1 MDHPITDKNPLFFYD
16 AADFDFLRPLSSN
29 YESIKKELLTL
40 LENKNKKWFTTY
52 PHYVKSENDH
62 SWQVF
67 TFMLFGIRSKEN
79 ASLCPKTAELLFSIP
94 QIISADFSNLKPHTH
109 ILPHTGFTKTVLR
122 CHLPLVVPEG
132 NLCSIRVGNQERFW
146 KEGELMIFDDSF
158 EHEAWNR
165 SDQERVVLMFDIPN
179 PLWKYSA
186 KEICKYRIETLQ
198 DKFLLSLAPKEKWLE
213 MYEEGYFPLIP
224 E

>member
-1 MDHPITDKNPLFFYD
+1 MNHPVTDKNPIFFYD
-16 AADFDFLRPLSSN
+16 IADFNFLQPLIDN
-29 YESIKKELLTL
+29 YKLIESDLLNL
-40 LENKNKKWFTTY
+40 LKNKERKWFTTY
-52 PHYVKSENDH
+52 PHYVKSENSN

-79 ASLCPKTAELLFSIP
+79 AALCPLTAELLFSIP
-94 QIISADFSNLKPHTH
+94 EIISCDFSNLKPHTH

-122 CHLPLVVPEG
+122 CHLPLIVPEG
-132 NLCSIRVGNQERFW
+132 EHCGIRVGDQTRNW
-146 KEGELMIFDDSF
+146 KKGELMIFDDSF

-165 SDQERVVLMFDIPN
+165 SDEQRVVLMFDIPN
-179 PLWKYSA
+179 PMWGFSA
-186 KEICKYRIETLQ
+186 KEICKYRIENLQ

-213 MYEEGYFPLIP
+213 MYENGYFPLIP